1 MGYVCTIAYMPIDGR
16 TVQDSIL
23 AGLPAAF
30 SYTDA
35 RAAGLSDRRLYAL
48 RDAGLIEPLG
58 RGLFQR
64 ADAVGEADPNLVEIA
79 HRAPR
84 ATLCLTTALA
94 RHGLTDAIPASI
106 DAALP
111 RGSRHPQ
118 TQAPVTWHT
127 FAPDTFDIGRGELIL
142 TASTAIGLYDQQRC
156 LIDAFRLRHLEG
168 TDTAVE
174 ALRRW
179 LRRPGAQPSTL
190 LAMARAFPKAEP
202 ALRSTL
208 EILL

>member
-1 MGYVCTIAYMPIDGR
+1 MAQPGKPTLAGN
-16 TVQDSIL
+16 L
-23 AGLPAAF
+23 AGLPATF

-58 RGLFQR
+58 RGLFER
-64 ADAVGEADPNLVEIA
+64 ADAVGNVDSDLLEIA
-79 HRAPR
+79 HRAPQ

-94 RHGLTDAIPASI
+94 RHGLSDAIPASI
-106 DAALP
+106 DVALP
-111 RGSRHPQ
+111 RGQRHPR
-118 TQAPVTWHT
+118 TQAPVSWHS
-127 FAPDTFDIGRGELIL
+127 FDLDTFDIGRDDL
-142 TASTAIGLYDQQRC
+142 TLTPDLNIGLYSSERC
-156 LIDAFRLRHLEG
+156 IIDAFRLRHLHG
-168 TDTAVE
+168 TENAVE

-179 LRRPGAQPSTL
+179 LRRPGAQPATL
-190 LAMARAFPKAEP
+190 LAMAGAFPKAGP